1 VARSEVI
8 TVGAL
13 LLLVA
18 IIGYYF
24 PMPFTLA
31 GEPAS
36 NAIPNVVAFCD
47 SGIGQFAQM
56 SPEIVKICSEFNT
69 LMLGI
74 YGSGILGI
82 GLIIVGAV
90 VPGKRHEEPTYVK
103 DKRKEWFCEH
113 CDYKTKA
120 EEDLIEHY
128 KLDHAEKKG
137 DSFQRKYG
145 KKPISAETMEI
156 LKRRYAKGEINKE
169 GFEQMKKDLE
179 NS

>member
-1 VARSEVI
+1 MAREEFVLI
-8 TVGAL
+8 GVL
-13 LLLVA
+13 LIVLAGGGYFIA
-18 IIGYYF
+18 I
-24 PMPFTLA
+24 PFTLA
-31 GEPAS
+31 GES
-36 NAIPNVVAFCD
+36 VSITIPNVVAFCD

-69 LMLGI
+69 LMFGI

-103 DKRKEWFCEH
+103 DKRKEWSCEH

-156 LKRRYAKGEINKE
+156 LKRRYAKGEITKE
-169 GFEQMKKDLE
+169 EFEDMKKDLE